1 MKAQIENT
9 EKFYVA
15 RDNDGRLF
23 KFEYKNTMKPWE
35 ALVNTLTR
43 GLSTVIFISRELI
56 INLRKGK
63 KSIQAFIL
71 KLHTKIHRSLLKN
84 KDQNKKNHEYT

>member
-9 EKFYVA
+9 KKFYVA
-15 RDNDGRLF
+15 RDKDGRLF
-23 KFEYKNTMKPWE
+23 KYAYW
-35 ALVNTLTR
+35 LVCRRLIDLIDIYTQCL
-43 GLSTVIFISRELI
+43 LTVIFMLQDSI
-56 INLRKGK
+56 INPGKGK